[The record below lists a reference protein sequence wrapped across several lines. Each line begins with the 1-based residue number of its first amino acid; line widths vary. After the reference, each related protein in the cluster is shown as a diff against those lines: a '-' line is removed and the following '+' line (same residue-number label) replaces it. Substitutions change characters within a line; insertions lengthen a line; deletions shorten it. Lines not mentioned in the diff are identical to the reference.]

1 MLVTRHELFT
11 GEYRREVSPFF
22 CDWISIY
29 QDHGCSLPVVND
41 GVVMAV
47 DEEGELRWKTCRPTA
62 VAGSFSTQVQ
72 VRSDGNGYV
81 SFSGNVSRFGRP
93 HNLFGFDLGECLRRV
108 NEILA
113 GYGLPPFTRGMEI
126 PRLVRMPG
134 RWSNTD
140 RSRSMQVK
148 LEWTGARITR
158 LDLTQ
163 NFGTGS
169 LSDARAYMEWLSTQ
183 QHTARIKVG
192 THFDGETVDWG
203 RGSRRVYSKAYLK
216 SAELARH
223 GAPAEAVRYCEDR
236 GVIRFEVTL
245 KSTQLIDMGC
255 QFLGSLDMEQLE
267 LIFAE
272 RREVMTRAEHTH
284 DDFENL
290 PNHLRRTARDWLAGD
305 DMRTRMSQPT
315 FSRHRRE
322 LLRYGIDIAVK
333 RNVVEFKPRVRVI
346 EVRPLTQSDFQDFLY
361 EQRKAA

>member
-1 MLVTRHELFT
+1 MLVTRHEPANF
-11 GEYRREVSPFF
+11 GQSARSGIF
-22 CDWISIY
+22 CDWISIH
-29 QDHGCSLPVVND
+29 QDHGCELPIVND
-41 GVVMAV
+41 GIVMSV
-47 DEEGELRWKTCRPTA
+47 DEDGQVRWKSHRPTA
-62 VAGSFSTQVQ
+62 VEGSHSTQVR

-93 HNLFGFDLGECLRRV
+93 HNLFGFDLGECLHRI
-108 NEILA
+108 NEIL
-113 GYGLPPFTRGMEI
+113 GWYGLPPFTRGMEI
-126 PRLVRMPG
+126 PRISKVSG
-134 RWSNTD
+134 RWCSAD
-140 RSRSMQVK
+140 RGRAMQVK
-148 LEWTGARITR
+148 IEWTGARITR

-192 THFDGETVDWG
+192 TYHDGETVDWG
-203 RGSRRVYSKAYLK
+203 RGSRRIYSKAYLK

-223 GAPAEAVRYCEDR
+223 GAPVEAVRYCEDR
-236 GVIRFEVTL
+236 GVIRFEVTV

-255 QFLGSLDMEQLE
+255 HFLGSLDMTQLE
-267 LIFAE
+267 LLFAE

-284 DDFENL
+284 DDLEQL
-290 PNHLRRTARDWLAGD
+290 PNTLRRTARDWLAGD
-305 DMRTRMSQPT
+305 DLAKRMSERT
-315 FSRHRRE
+315 FRRHRKE
-322 LLRYGIDIAVK
+322 LLEYGIDIAVK